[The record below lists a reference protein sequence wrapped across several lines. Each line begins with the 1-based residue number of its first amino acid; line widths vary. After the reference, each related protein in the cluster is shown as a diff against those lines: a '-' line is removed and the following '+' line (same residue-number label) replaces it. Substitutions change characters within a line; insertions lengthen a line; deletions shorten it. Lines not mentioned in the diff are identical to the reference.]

1 VGRKSIS
8 GGVAPKGADRIELTF
23 FFEGVRYRPT
33 IKRVPSEANL
43 RRARIQLEEIKRRIA
58 SGTFVFA
65 EEFPEYRYMEQLGG
79 DARGAHTCNDIFDE
93 FMTHCES
100 RMSKNDLA
108 FATYES
114 YRKILDCIWRP
125 AIGATLFDRV
135 KYSDLVKIA
144 DARKL
149 SKKTYNNIIS
159 PLRCAFEHGYRDH
172 PEKFN
177 PASGLK
183 GFRITKKDRPA
194 VDPFS
199 IEEAEAL
206 IAALH
211 RDWGEAQGNYDEFRF
226 FTGLRPSEQIALLV
240 SDCDVGQGKISVTKA
255 RVMARDKDRTKTS
268 EDRLVELCPRALDVL
283 KRHLALRARLVLAGQ
298 IRHEHLFFKE
308 DGSAIGNLQYPWVRW
323 RRTLRALK
331 ARYRDPYNARHSSV
345 SWNLMVGKNPLW
357 VAKQHGHSVQ
367 TMLEVYAAWTEGANE
382 SDIEAIKRAMA
393 SRPRETALPSV
404 AAQATAE
411 SAANTNT
418 DPLGA
423 PGFATNTPPEHP
435 RPGVTCGTKRK
446 NTGGREGF
454 EPRRRSLITYRFLAA
469 AIFDTAKNTRTQLL
483 NPDRTPAL
491 IRTRSNPPALLGGPA
506 LLLRGRR
513 NPRPAGAARLFRLG
527 ENRGEQRT
535 QANPAPIHACAC
547 GRVQRRRAAGE
558 FADPASPL
566 IASDSFRPIPVP
578 PAAFQIGSALS
589 SRRARP

>member
-1 VGRKSIS
+1 VGRKSIT

-23 FFEGVRYRPT
+23 VFEGVRYRPT

-43 RRARIQLEEIKRRIA
+43 RRARVQLQEIKRRIA

-79 DARGAHTCNDIFDE
+79 DARGARTCNDVFNE

-100 RMSKNDLA
+100 RMSKSDLA

-125 AIGATLFDRV
+125 AIGTVLFDRV
-135 KYSDLVKIA
+135 KYSELVKVA
-144 DARKL
+144 DSRKV

-159 PLRCAFEHGYRDH
+159 PLRCAFDYGYRDH
-172 PEKFN
+172 PEKYN
-177 PASGLK
+177 PATGLK
-183 GFRITKKDRPA
+183 GFRITKKDRPV

-211 RDWGEAQGNYDEFRF
+211 RDWGTAQGNYDEFRF

-240 SDCDVGQGKISVTKA
+240 SDCDISQAKISVTKA

-268 EDRLVELCPRALDVL
+268 EDRLVELCPRALYVL

-298 IRHEHLFFKE
+298 IQHENLFFKE
-308 DGSAIGNLQYPWVRW
+308 DGSPIGNLQYPWVRW

-367 TMLEVYAAWTEGANE
+367 TMLEVYAAWTEGAKE
-382 SDIEAIKRAMA
+382 SDIEAIKRAME
-393 SRPRETALPSV
+393 SRPREMALPSV
-404 AAQATAE
+404 AVQDPAQPT
-411 SAANTNT
+411 ANTNT
-418 DPLGA
+418 DPLEA
-423 PGFATNTPPEHP
+423 PRFATKTPPEHP
-435 RPGVTCGTKRK
+435 RPGATCGIKRK
-446 NTGGREGF
+446 NTGGERGIRTLEGLLTLT
-454 EPRRRSLITYRFLAA
+454 PLAGVRLRPLGHLSVPGKMLAA
-469 AIFDTAKNTRTQLL
+469 QSLT
-483 NPDRTPAL
+483 
-491 IRTRSNPPALLGGPA
+491 SE
-506 LLLRGRR
+506 
-513 NPRPAGAARLFRLG
+513 GAACH
-527 ENRGEQRT
+527 
-535 QANPAPIHACAC
+535 P
-547 GRVQRRRAAGE
+547 
-558 FADPASPL
+558 
-566 IASDSFRPIPVP
+566 
-578 PAAFQIGSALS
+578 
-589 SRRARP
+589 

>member
-1 VGRKSIS
+1 MGRKSIT

-23 FFEGVRYRPT
+23 VFDGVRYRPT

-43 RRARIQLEEIKRRIA
+43 RRARVQLQEIKRRIA

-79 DARGAHTCNDIFDE
+79 DARGARTCNDVFNE

-100 RMSKNDLA
+100 RMSKSDLA

-114 YRKILDCIWRP
+114 YRKILDSVWRP
-125 AIGATLFDRV
+125 AIGTALFERV

-144 DARKL
+144 DGRKL

-159 PLRCAFEHGYRDH
+159 PLRCAFEYGYRDH

-199 IEEAEAL
+199 IAEAEAL

-240 SDCDVGQGKISVTKA
+240 SDCDIGQGKISVTKA

-308 DGSAIGNLQYPWVRW
+308 DGSPIGNLQYPWVRW
-323 RRTLRALK
+323 RRTLRAVK

-367 TMLEVYAAWTEGANE
+367 TMLEVYAAWTEGAKE
-382 SDIEAIKRAMA
+382 SDIEAIRRAME
-393 SRPRETALPSV
+393 SRLREAALPRV
-404 AAQATAE
+404 IAEEAAQ
-411 SAANTNT
+411 SVANTNT
-418 DPLGA
+418 DPLDA
-423 PGFATNTPPEHP
+423 PGFATSTPPEHP

-446 NTGGREGF
+446 NTGGERGIRTLEGLLTLTPLAGVRLRPLGHLSDLGKCL
-454 EPRRRSLITYRFLAA
+454 PRRH
-469 AIFDTAKNTRTQLL
+469 
-483 NPDRTPAL
+483 
-491 IRTRSNPPALLGGPA
+491 LGVQ
-506 LLLRGRR
+506 GRPSR
-513 NPRPAGAARLFRLG
+513 NEGRP
-527 ENRGEQRT
+527 
-535 QANPAPIHACAC
+535 
-547 GRVQRRRAAGE
+547 
-558 FADPASPL
+558 
-566 IASDSFRPIPVP
+566 
-578 PAAFQIGSALS
+578 
-589 SRRARP
+589 